1 MNKILILFV
10 VLVTFFFSSIC
21 LGGPLQVFIEKRFE
35 NQNWYPLSKKDME
48 AATTDTALAKLT
60 ESGLFAFTKNSQMSH
75 LNLHVS
81 LVERAELVKITITLD
96 LVDGPTYVAVASG
109 SIRDK
114 DFQGIY
120 KVFEKVGAQA
130 ASDLNAIMRESNKI
144 SHAVIKQTS
153 NYDNKRAQ
161 SMYEQA
167 QILKREKKY
176 LKSKIL
182 FEKIS
187 RSKDPGSNHWKNL
200 SIEELKYGLPNFEAD
215 QLFLSLYNLTDNA
228 DQLSNTC
235 DKIESLYRY
244 IIENNKGNFQR
255 TLEFERKIDALK
267 MSRET
272 MQKAIAAET
281 VSRLSGL
288 RIACSEFYFSMGRY
302 PTLSEFQG
310 ILSDMRLNYKIASFN
325 SNYTDF
331 TVKLS
336 ASNGAYVLKG
346 DNKGEFRINKFKAL
360 NK

>member
-1 MNKILILFV
+1 MNKMLMLNVIL
-10 VLVTFFFSSIC
+10 VLSFFSSIC
-21 LGGPLQVFIEKRFE
+21 LSAPLQVFVEKHFE

-60 ESGLFAFTKNSQMSH
+60 ESGLFAFTENSLVSH

-109 SIRDK
+109 SVRDK

-120 KVFEKVGAQA
+120 KVFEKVGVQA

-144 SHAVIKQTS
+144 SSAVIKQTS
-153 NYDNKRAQ
+153 NYDNKKAQ

-182 FEKIS
+182 FKKIS
-187 RSKDPGSNHWKNL
+187 GSKDRGSNHWKNL
-200 SIEELKYGLPNFEAD
+200 SIEELKYGLPSFEAD
-215 QLFLSLYNLTDNA
+215 QLLLSLYNLTDNI

-255 TLEFERKIDALK
+255 TLELERKIDALK

-272 MQKAIAAET
+272 MLNAIEAKNL
-281 VSRLSGL
+281 SRLSGL
-288 RIACSEFYFSMGRY
+288 RITCLEFYFSMGRY
-302 PTLSEFQG
+302 PTLSEFKG
-310 ILSDMRLNYKIASFN
+310 ILSDMRLNYKVAGFK
-325 SNYTDF
+325 SNHTDF
-331 TVKLS
+331 IVKLS
-336 ASNGAYVLKG
+336 ASSGAYVLKG
-346 DNKGEFRINKFKAL
+346 DEKGEFRVNKFKAL
-360 NK
+360 NE

>member
-1 MNKILILFV
+1 
-10 VLVTFFFSSIC
+10 
-21 LGGPLQVFIEKRFE
+21 
-35 NQNWYPLSKKDME
+35 
-48 AATTDTALAKLT
+48 
-60 ESGLFAFTKNSQMSH
+60 
-75 LNLHVS
+75 
-81 LVERAELVKITITLD
+81 
-96 LVDGPTYVAVASG
+96 
-109 SIRDK
+109 
-114 DFQGIY
+114 
-120 KVFEKVGAQA
+120 
-130 ASDLNAIMRESNKI
+130 
-144 SHAVIKQTS
+144 
-153 NYDNKRAQ
+153 
-161 SMYEQA
+161 
-167 QILKREKKY
+167 
-176 LKSKIL
+176 
-182 FEKIS
+182 
-187 RSKDPGSNHWKNL
+187 
-200 SIEELKYGLPNFEAD
+200 LKYGLPNFEAD